1 MPARVSAVDTKSHDC
16 YLFKRI
22 VFMPTLV
29 LVRHGQS
36 QWNLENRFTGW
47 VDVPLSPQGEEEA
60 ARAGGMLAT
69 YHFDLAFTSALQRA
83 QNTLRIMLRVM
94 GNEELPIIAN
104 EALNERMYGMLQGL
118 NKAETAQRYGDEQVL
133 IWRRSYD
140 VAPPDGESLKDTAA
154 RVIPYV
160 NQEIFPLLRAG
171 KNVLVAAH
179 GNSLRALVM
188 QLEGM
193 SPAEILQFEIPTAVP
208 RVYTLTEDLVVQDA
222 RFLSHEG

>member
-1 MPARVSAVDTKSHDC
+1 
-16 YLFKRI
+16 
-22 VFMPTLV
+22 MPTLV

-60 ARAGGMLAT
+60 ARAGGLLAT

-94 GNEELPIIAN
+94 GNEELPVIAN

-118 NKAETAQRYGDEQVL
+118 NKAETAERYGDEQVL

-160 NQEIFPLLRAG
+160 KQEIFPLLRAG

-222 RFLSHEG
+222 RFLSHER

>member
-1 MPARVSAVDTKSHDC
+1 MS
-16 YLFKRI
+16 
-22 VFMPTLV
+22 TLV

-47 VDVPLSPQGEEEA
+47 VDVPLSEQGEQEA
-60 ARAGGMLAT
+60 ARAGGLLAQ
-69 YHFDLAFTSALQRA
+69 YHFDIAFTSALQRA
-83 QNTLRIMLRVM
+83 QNTLRIMLQEM
-94 GNEELPIIAN
+94 GCGDLPIIAN

-118 NKAETAQRYGDEQVL
+118 NKAETAERYGDEQVL

-140 VAPPDGESLKDTAA
+140 VAPPEGESLKDTAS

-160 NQEIFPLLRAG
+160 KQEIFPLLRTG

-188 QLEGM
+188 ELEGM

-208 RVYTLTEDLVVQDA
+208 RVYTLSEDLKVQDA
-222 RFLSHEG
+222 RFLGHE

>member
-1 MPARVSAVDTKSHDC
+1 
-16 YLFKRI
+16 
-22 VFMPTLV
+22 MPTLV

-47 VDVPLSPQGEEEA
+47 VDVPLSVQGEQEA
-60 ARAGGMLAT
+60 ARAGGLLAS
-69 YHFDLAFTSALQRA
+69 YHFDVAFTSALQRA
-83 QNTLRIMLRVM
+83 QNTLRIMLQEM
-94 GNEELPIIAN
+94 GCADLPIIAN
-104 EALNERMYGMLQGL
+104 QALNERMYGMLQGL
-118 NKAETAQRYGDEQVL
+118 NKAETAERYGDEQVL

-140 VAPPDGESLKDTAA
+140 VAPPEGESLKDTAE

-160 NQEIFPLLRAG
+160 KQEIFPLLRSG

-193 SPAEILQFEIPTAVP
+193 SPAEILKFEIPTAVP
-208 RVYTLTEDLVVQDA
+208 RVYTLTSELQVQDA
-222 RFLSHEG
+222 RFLGHE

>member
-1 MPARVSAVDTKSHDC
+1 
-16 YLFKRI
+16 
-22 VFMPTLV
+22 
-29 LVRHGQS
+29 
-36 QWNLENRFTGW
+36 
-47 VDVPLSPQGEEEA
+47 
-60 ARAGGMLAT
+60 MLAT

-118 NKAETAQRYGDEQVL
+118 NKAETAERYGDEQVL

-171 KNVLVAAH
+171 KTCWWLHMATAY
-179 GNSLRALVM
+179 GPLSCNSK
-188 QLEGM
+188 E
-193 SPAEILQFEIPTAVP
+193 
-208 RVYTLTEDLVVQDA
+208 
-222 RFLSHEG
+222 

>member
-1 MPARVSAVDTKSHDC
+1 
-16 YLFKRI
+16 
-22 VFMPTLV
+22 MPTLV

-60 ARAGGMLAT
+60 ARAGGLLAT

-94 GNEELPIIAN
+94 GNEELPVIAN